1 MNTKNIKQ
9 VLARMEKCKE
19 EISKQRDILRDLH
32 SQIDDLLEPL
42 EDGLQ
47 DISDGML
54 QIENGLE
61 SISTTY

>member
-32 SQIDDLLEPL
+32 SQIADLLDPL
-42 EDGLQ
+42 DDGLH
-47 DISDGML
+47 DISEGML